1 MVTFQM
7 QVKLGCRP
15 MQSQMSSKEI
25 VHAKTED
32 QNMCSLKSLA
42 TFSLYR
48 DTVIFDILEF
58 VSGYRSRLCVSKLKS
73 MKCKQHLEANE
84 SLFYK

>member
-1 MVTFQM
+1 MLFVIVSKKSFSCILIDENSNMVTFQM

-32 QNMCSLKSLA
+32 QNVCSLKSLT
-42 TFSLYR
+42 TFS
-48 DTVIFDILEF
+48 D
-58 VSGYRSRLCVSKLKS
+58 
-73 MKCKQHLEANE
+73 
-84 SLFYK
+84 